1 MTSTTRITA
10 IGVTEEI
17 GFFGDNPRMFGCL
30 HLPEGR
36 AKASVVVCSSTH
48 AELLKAYHLE
58 VLLARELA
66 AAGIAVHRFHYRG
79 DGNSEG
85 DDTELTLPAM
95 LTAAREARERLLDQS
110 GAERLGFVGVRL
122 GAFPATALAEEASA
136 ASVLLWDPVL
146 DADRFMKD
154 AIRSHAIS
162 ALKGEAKPERIEQV
176 LARLEAEGSVE
187 LLGYEMTSA
196 FHASIAGKKLAEVTP
211 AGSSVLIAPFGS
223 LNVESLTEGWQAAGV
238 DIHDL
243 QGTGREAW
251 WLDEQATEDRNQRG
265 QTLVKKSAEW
275 LIEALSDAP

>member
-1 MTSTTRITA
+1 MTAASRVDA
-10 IGVTEEI
+10 FGVTEEI
-17 GFFGDNPRMFGCL
+17 GYFGSDPRMFGCL
-30 HLPEGR
+30 HLPKGQ
-36 AKASVVVCSSTH
+36 AKAALVVCSSTH

-85 DDTELTLPAM
+85 ADTDLTLPAM
-95 LTAAREARERLLDQS
+95 KAATREAHERVVERS
-110 GAERLGFVGVRL
+110 GAERLGVVGVRL
-122 GAFPATALAEEASA
+122 GAFPAVSLAAEAGG

-146 DADRFMKD
+146 DTDRFMKD

-162 ALKGEAKPERIEQV
+162 ALKGDAKPERVEQV

-187 LLGYEMTSA
+187 LLGYELTSA
-196 FHASIAGKKLAEVTP
+196 FHASIAGQMLADHVPTK
-211 AGSSVLIAPFGS
+211 SQVLIVPFGS
-223 LNVESLTEGWQAAGV
+223 LNTEALTERWQAAGV
-238 DIHDL
+238 DINDL

-265 QTLVKKSAEW
+265 ATLVRRSAEW
-275 LIEALSDAP
+275 LIEALTGSD